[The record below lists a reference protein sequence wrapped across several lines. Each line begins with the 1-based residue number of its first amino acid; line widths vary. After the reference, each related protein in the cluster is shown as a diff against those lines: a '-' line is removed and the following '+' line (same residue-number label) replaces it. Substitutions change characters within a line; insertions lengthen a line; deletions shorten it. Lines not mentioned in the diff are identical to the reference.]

1 MATFEDVQRM
11 VQKLGLIPE
20 NINEKEQMFT
30 VTDMDRGIN
39 NLVIDLEDPIL
50 ILQQVVLP
58 MTSCGYT
65 GDFLYL
71 LRMNMDLVHGAYAIT
86 ENYAYVV
93 WRDTLRLEHLDT
105 NELEGSIKALELGLA
120 EHANNLLTMGK

>member
-11 VQKLGLIPE
+11 VQGLGLVPE

-30 VTDMDRGIN
+30 VTDIDRGIN
-39 NLVIDLEDPIL
+39 NLVVDLEDPVL

-58 MTSCGYT
+58 MSSRVYSIQ
-65 GDFLYL
+65 L
-71 LRMNMDLVHGAYAIT
+71 LCMNMHLVHGAYAVT
-86 ENYAYVV
+86 EDYVV
-93 WRDTLRLEHLDT
+93 WRDTLRLEHLDK

-120 EHANNLLTMGK
+120 EHANDLLTMAK